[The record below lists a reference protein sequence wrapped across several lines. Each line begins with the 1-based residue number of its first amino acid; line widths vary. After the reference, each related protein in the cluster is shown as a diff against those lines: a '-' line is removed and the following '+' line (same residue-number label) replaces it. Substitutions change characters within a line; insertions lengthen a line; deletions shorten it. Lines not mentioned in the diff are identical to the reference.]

1 MVGNSSSAIR
11 DGAFIGIPAVNV
23 GKRQNSRLTSKNVI
37 QSSNAMWDIYEKI
50 KIQYGKK
57 FKSSKLYGSG
67 DTSKKILKILK
78 KLKNLAHRK
87 PLHIN
92 ISISALKIKFINL
105 IVLYLI
111 VLFIPIKCSK
121 KTFIKISKFCF
132 I

>member
-1 MVGNSSSAIR
+1 MRNYKIFKNLPIEYYIPLIKNAKCLVGNSSSAIR

-37 QSSNAMWDIYEKI
+37 QSSNAMWDIYKKI

-78 KLKNLAHRK
+78 KLK
-87 PLHIN
+87 
-92 ISISALKIKFINL
+92 KF
-105 IVLYLI
+105 
-111 VLFIPIKCSK
+111 STQ
-121 KTFIKISKFCF
+121 KTITY
-132 I
+132 